1 MLEQVA
7 ARVEA
12 IAEQGQRRN
21 LAACIEVLAGL
32 RFDENLINQLFTEE
46 MMQESVIYQ
55 RILRKGVEQGVAQG
69 VKQEALALIL
79 RQLARRFGAVDPQL
93 QERLQG
99 LSTPQLED
107 LSEALLDFQQAGD
120 VAVWLDALAQ

>member
-1 MLEQVA
+1 
-7 ARVEA
+7 
-12 IAEQGQRRN
+12 
-21 LAACIEVLAGL
+21 
-32 RFDENLINQLFTEE
+32 
-46 MMQESVIYQ
+46 MQESVIYQ